1 MRGVAETNKM
11 LRAQELEDLRPKFEL
26 TEKDKD
32 KEEELAKK
40 DKEEEEKLK
49 ENETEKLIA
58 AIDKD
63 SAEVKPE
70 YKREALDWLASLPT
84 GTVMLYTDG
93 GYDPPDKDKAAR
105 AGWGA

>member
-26 TEKDKD
+26 TQKDKD

-49 ENETEKLIA
+49 ENDTEELIA
-58 AIDKD
+58 PIDKD

-70 YKREALDWLASLPT
+70 YKRTYIPQTLGRQCAAPAPTPLA
-84 GTVMLYTDG
+84 GTVLRPRHAPWRYH
-93 GYDPPDKDKAAR
+93 
-105 AGWGA
+105 